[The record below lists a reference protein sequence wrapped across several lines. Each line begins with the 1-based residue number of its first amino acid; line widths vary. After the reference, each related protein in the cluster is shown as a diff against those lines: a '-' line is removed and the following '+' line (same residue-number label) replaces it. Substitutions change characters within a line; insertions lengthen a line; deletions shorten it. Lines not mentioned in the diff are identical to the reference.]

1 LRTATSSDIPAAK
14 EDEAPSGEIVVAAN
28 EDEAPSGEIVVA
40 ANEDEAP
47 TMVAANEDEQTT
59 ASTPPRSV
67 KWIVKKITPRKKLK
81 NHTSHRQ

>member
-40 ANEDEAP
+40 ANEDASP
-47 TMVAANEDEQTT
+47 SVVAANEQTT

-81 NHTSHRQ
+81 NRTSHGQ